1 MYAILRRK
9 ANGQLE
15 CVIPKTRYQR
25 TRGMTPLLAMFR
37 NSARNYRLRPGPR
50 PQVQA
55 RGLRRF
61 VPQPR
66 TVCNRL
72 VALRDRKRLNL
83 NLLLSFQYALCPS
96 VRHALAGYAF
106 YPDGTP
112 TSEYAEPL
120 ARLARLHPGRVARYK
135 EQGLEL
141 GEDLRKRGVGP
152 NPKTVM
158 ETSKTILPSAGQ
170 HPVAVS
176 TSASVVVQRQVIA
189 SIEVDDEDTSGTEDE
204 RQPRGR
210 FRELSEDS
218 AGAPWAEIDEE
229 YELRESRKQ
238 QKQNVLRQGLS
249 PDPRRTAERLGHN
262 NRR

>member
-37 NSARNYRLRPGPR
+37 KSARSFRLRPGPR

-55 RGLRRF
+55 KGLRGLI
-61 VPQPR
+61 PQPK

-72 VALRDRKRLNL
+72 VALRGRKRLDI

-96 VRHALAGYAF
+96 ARHALAEYAF
-106 YPDGTP
+106 HTDGTP
-112 TSEYAEPL
+112 TSTYAEPL
-120 ARLARLHPGRVARYK
+120 ARLARLHPERVARYK
-135 EQGLEL
+135 EHGLEL
-141 GEDLRKRGVGP
+141 EEDPRKRGLGP
-152 NPKTVM
+152 NSRTVM
-158 ETSKTILPSAGQ
+158 GTSKTILPPSAQNPLAIG
-170 HPVAVS
+170 P
-176 TSASVVVQRQVIA
+176 SANVVVQRQVIA
-189 SIEVDDEDTSGTEDE
+189 SMEVDDEDISDTEDE
-204 RQPRGR
+204 RQPRER

-218 AGAPWAEIDEE
+218 ERAPWAEIDEE

-238 QKQNVLRQGLS
+238 QKQNILRQGLS
-249 PDPRRTAERLGHN
+249 PDPRRTAERLGHR